1 MPGRMKSGGFATFA
15 GGALAGLLASRALP
29 PLFAQASGMAR
40 GAAGRDPFAALAQDH
55 QTILALLTAMA
66 QTPRDAVA
74 SRTQRLLR
82 LKRRLSAHALAEED
96 VIYPALVELGGD
108 HQGAQHLYAE
118 HAEMKIHLY
127 NLEEMPKDDPAWQ
140 SQVGELR
147 AIIEGH
153 VREEEDVEFPKLR
166 AALDDQTLARI
177 FGKMQR
183 EKALLL

>member
-1 MPGRMKSGGFATFA
+1 MPGRMKSGGFAVFA

-29 PLFAQASGMAR
+29 PLLAQASGMAR

-55 QTILALLTAMA
+55 QTILALLGAMA
-66 QTPRDAVA
+66 EADSVFN
-74 SRTQRLLR
+74 RTQRFLR
-82 LKRRLSAHALAEED
+82 LKRKLSAHALAEED
-96 VIYPALVELGGD
+96 VIYPALCELGQD
-108 HQGAQHLYAE
+108 REGAQQLYAE

-127 NLEEMPKDDPAWQ
+127 TLEEMPKDDPAWE

-147 AIIEGH
+147 TLIEGH
-153 VREEEDVEFPKLR
+153 ARQEEDVEFPTLR
-166 AALDDQTLARI
+166 AALDEEALSKI

>member
-1 MPGRMKSGGFATFA
+1 MKSGGFSAFA

-55 QTILALLTAMA
+55 RAILALLTAIA
-66 QTPRDAVA
+66 QTPRDAVS
-74 SRTQRLLR
+74 SRTSRLLR

-96 VIYPALVELGGD
+96 VIYPALFALGGD
-108 HQGAQHLYAE
+108 PQGAQHLYAE

-127 NLEEMPKDDPAWQ
+127 NLEEIPKDDPAWQ
-140 SQVGELR
+140 SHVGELR
-147 AIIEGH
+147 AIIAAH

-166 AALDDQTLARI
+166 SALDDQTLARI